1 MRDQHH
7 RPLDS
12 WRLVT
17 SQKCSRIKADRFI
30 LTALAALSLSG
41 CGPNILEPEGPIGVA
56 EKSILIDSLAI
67 MLAIVVPTILATIAF
82 AWWYRASNTRAR
94 YLPDFEYSGSIEM
107 VVWGI
112 PLLVIMLLGGVSW
125 IGSHQLDPARPL
137 ESKEKPIE
145 VQVVSMDWKWL
156 FIYPDQKIASLNQ
169 LVVPVGIPIH
179 LSLTSAS
186 VMSAFF
192 IPRLGSMIY
201 TMNGMVTQLNLQAD
215 HTGVLHGLSSH
226 FNGDGFSDMNFE
238 AHVVSPEDFANWGR
252 TGAASSPNLDADSYG
267 ELSYQSI
274 NVKPATFKLADPAL
288 FQSIVTQKLPPA
300 PGPVPSISP
309 KHEANACLAN

>member
-7 RPLDS
+7 ELLRCRSNLTPQYRS
-12 WRLVT
+12 GV
-17 SQKCSRIKADRFI
+17 KAGRFFLI
-30 LTALAALSLSG
+30 AAIALGLTG
-41 CGPNILEPEGPIGVA
+41 CGPNILEPEGPIGAA

-67 MLAIVVPTILATIAF
+67 MLAIVVPTILTIFAF
-82 AWWYRASNTRAR
+82 AWWYRASNTQAR

-125 IGSHQLDPARPL
+125 ISSHQLDPAQPL
-137 ESKEKPIE
+137 DSKIKPIE

-169 LVVPVGIPIH
+169 LVVPVGTPIH

-186 VMSAFF
+186 VLSAFF
-192 IPRLGSMIY
+192 IPQLGSMIY
-201 TMNGMVTQLNLQAD
+201 TMNGMATQLNLEAD
-215 HTGVLHGLSSH
+215 KIGVLYGLSSH

-238 AHVVSPEDFANWGR
+238 VHVVSLEDFTSWGN
-252 TGAASSPNLDADSYG
+252 TGGNGSPSLDAQSYG
-267 ELSYQSI
+267 ELANQSI
-274 NVKPATFKLADPAL
+274 HVKPATFRLADSKL
-288 FQSIVTQKLPPA
+288 FQSIVMQKQPPA
-300 PGPVPSISP
+300 PGPMPSISP
-309 KHEANACLAN
+309 KTGG